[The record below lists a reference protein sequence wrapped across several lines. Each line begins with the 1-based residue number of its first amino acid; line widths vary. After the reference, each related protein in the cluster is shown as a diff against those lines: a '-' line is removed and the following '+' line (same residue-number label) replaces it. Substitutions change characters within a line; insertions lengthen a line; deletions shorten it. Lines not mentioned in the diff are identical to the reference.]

1 MDAPSIHTGPALAAE
16 SPPAKKLPEPLR
28 RNEHDQISA
37 QIELCKA
44 WLRAS
49 PQARRELLQDVKFA
63 HPQLWDAVNREA
75 LP

>member
-1 MDAPSIHTGPALAAE
+1 MSEPPEKEEAAPFDAARSGERQQPNP
-16 SPPAKKLPEPLR
+16 
-28 RNEHDQISA
+28 

-63 HPQLWDAVNREA
+63 HPALWEAVNREGA
-75 LP
+75 DL

>member
-1 MDAPSIHTGPALAAE
+1 MSEPPKKEAAPFGAATSGE
-16 SPPAKKLPEPLR
+16 VLEGNP
-28 RNEHDQISA
+28 

-63 HPQLWDAVNREA
+63 HPALWEAVNREGDQ
-75 LP
+75 

>member
-1 MDAPSIHTGPALAAE
+1 MNEPPEKEEAAPCGTAGSGERQQPN
-16 SPPAKKLPEPLR
+16 P
-28 RNEHDQISA
+28 

-63 HPQLWDAVNREA
+63 HPQLWDEVNREA

>member
-1 MDAPSIHTGPALAAE
+1 MDMALAAE
-16 SPPAKKLPEPLR
+16 SPPEKKLPATLAG
-28 RNEHDQISA
+28 NEQDKTAA

-49 PQARRELLQDVKFA
+49 PQARRELLQDVRFA
-63 HPQLWDAVNREA
+63 HRELWDAVNREA

>member
-1 MDAPSIHTGPALAAE
+1 MNEPPEKEEAAPCGTAGSGERLE
-16 SPPAKKLPEPLR
+16 SNP
-28 RNEHDQISA
+28 

-63 HPQLWDAVNREA
+63 HPQLWREVA
-75 LP
+75 EGTDP

>member
-1 MDAPSIHTGPALAAE
+1 MTAPPEKESARPLAKDE
-16 SPPAKKLPEPLR
+16 QDK
-28 RNEHDQISA
+28 ISA

-63 HPQLWDAVNREA
+63 HPQLWIQLAEGTDQ
-75 LP
+75 